1 MRAALEVQG
10 GHVGRALSRLKHGR
24 WAKLGDGTQST
35 SAEQQQHQR
44 EFARCAASAASST
57 ASGSTTAPAS
67 GEAATTAAAAPDDD
81 AAATAAATAAA
92 ARYRLSFEGGA
103 APDGTGTLLLRVGP
117 SALTGERLGP
127 LSLARAREVSLPPSS
142 PPAQPSASASP
153 VYTPP
158 YRVAAPS
165 PSDVTL
171 PTADAP
177 GLWYWSRLHVR
188 NEAHLAWQSIGWW
201 VENGSLGCPGPVSVT
216 TFATD
221 VSELSATPPF
231 TCARRAGTGL
241 FPKTRTTW
249 DPAYGRRRRPS
260 PPREPGARTL
270 YSPLPPFFPACL
282 PSPSRGGGSRGSS
295 AGEGES
301 FVALPRAGAG
311 EVSPSSPR
319 RPTYSRESVNG
330 SVIARRQALVER
342 ISASIPLSA
351 WSA

>member
-24 WAKLGDGTQST
+24 WAKLGDGAQSA
-35 SAEQQQHQR
+35 SAEQQQHMQQHQR

-57 ASGSTTAPAS
+57 ASGSTTALTS

-81 AAATAAATAAA
+81 AAATAAATAATAATAAA

-142 PPAQPSASASP
+142 PPAQPSAPAPP

-188 NEAHLAWQSIGWW
+188 NEAHLAWQSGPKSAG
-201 VENGSLGCPGPVSVT
+201 GSRTEAWAALG
-216 TFATD
+216 
-221 VSELSATPPF
+221 LSLS
-231 TCARRAGTGL
+231 R
-241 FPKTRTTW
+241 
-249 DPAYGRRRRPS
+249 
-260 PPREPGARTL
+260 
-270 YSPLPPFFPACL
+270 PLPPMC
-282 PSPSRGGGSRGSS
+282 PS
-295 AGEGES
+295 
-301 FVALPRAGAG
+301 
-311 EVSPSSPR
+311 
-319 RPTYSRESVNG
+319 
-330 SVIARRQALVER
+330 
-342 ISASIPLSA
+342 
-351 WSA
+351 